1 MVVNGLEESLTR
13 VLGQGCWSEVR
24 TFGAAVSDFVAEGE
38 PAQFKVLQAGKAV
51 AEVQWGIGGVHNQL
65 NALATIAAA
74 EHVGVNPALT
84 AQALASFENV
94 KRRMEVR
101 GQVRGVTV
109 YDDFAHH
116 PTAIRTTV
124 NGLRRQVGD
133 GRILAIFEPRSNTMK
148 LGSMKAQL
156 PWSLEEADL
165 AFCHAGG
172 LGWDA
177 TAALEP
183 MGTRAQVGANIDE
196 VISQVLALARP
207 GDHLLCMSN
216 GGFGGIHDRLL
227 RALAA

>member
-1 MVVNGLEESLTR
+1 

-51 AEVQWGIGGVHNQL
+51 AQVQWGIGGVHNQL
-65 NALATIAAA
+65 NALATITAA
-74 EHVGVNPALT
+74 EHVGVNPAMA

-101 GQVRGVTV
+101 GRVQETTV

-133 GRILAIFEPRSNTMK
+133 ARILAIFEPRSNTMK

-156 PWSLEEADL
+156 PWSLAEADL

-177 TAALEP
+177 AAALSP
-183 MGTRAQVGANIDE
+183 MGSKAQVGANIDE
-196 VISQVLALARP
+196 VIAQVLAQVRP

-216 GGFGGIHDRLL
+216 GSFGGIHARLL

>member
-1 MVVNGLEESLTR
+1 
-13 VLGQGCWSEVR
+13 
-24 TFGAAVSDFVAEGE
+24 
-38 PAQFKVLQAGKAV
+38 
-51 AEVQWGIGGVHNQL
+51 
-65 NALATIAAA
+65 
-74 EHVGVNPALT
+74 
-84 AQALASFENV
+84 
-94 KRRMEVR
+94 MEVR

-124 NGLRRQVGD
+124 NGLRRQVGG

-196 VISQVLALARP
+196 VIAQVLAQARP

>member
-1 MVVNGLEESLTR
+1 M
-13 VLGQGCWSEVR
+13 
-24 TFGAAVSDFVAEGE
+24 
-38 PAQFKVLQAGKAV
+38 
-51 AEVQWGIGGVHNQL
+51 
-65 NALATIAAA
+65 
-74 EHVGVNPALT
+74 GVNPALT